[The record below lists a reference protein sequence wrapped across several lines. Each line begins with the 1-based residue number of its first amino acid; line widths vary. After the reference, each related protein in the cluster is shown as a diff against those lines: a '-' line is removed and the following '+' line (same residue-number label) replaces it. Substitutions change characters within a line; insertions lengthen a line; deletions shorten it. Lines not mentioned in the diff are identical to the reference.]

1 MVVAVERARARYP
14 SSPARPAARVAILA
28 LATVLG
34 GCSFASEA
42 LWPSLPGSGAGRPA
56 TTTRIELPAPAGD
69 QNAAPAAPV
78 AQTAVG
84 QRAAQLR
91 DEAARLA
98 TQVASHQQA
107 LRQLRSENVDAAQR
121 YQSLVGQINARLQVG
136 TTPGNP
142 VLTQQLAQAQTE
154 LDRFAAN
161 TSTVSQL
168 STQIGASASLGAFL
182 LEAVRSAYTISG
194 AVDEDHRQLSQTE
207 EEVGRTMVS
216 VERLRVETTDD
227 VARHTAY
234 VGRERANLGTLGAA
248 VRTGEFL
255 GPGLAGRAID
265 AAAQPRPA
273 GGAAATRPIVVV
285 RFDRPNPAFE
295 QSLYAAATRAL
306 EVRPQVAFEVVG
318 IAAGGDQG
326 ARSATATTEARRQAE
341 QVMRALVEMGM
352 PAQRVRIST
361 RSDATLTAN
370 EVHVLAR

>member
-1 MVVAVERARARYP
+1 MARLAV
-14 SSPARPAARVAILA
+14 LA
-28 LATVLG
+28 LVGALG

-56 TTTRIELPAPAGD
+56 TTTRIELPAPAAE
-69 QNAAPAAPV
+69 QAAATAAS
-78 AQTAVG
+78 AGTQTAVG

-91 DEAARLA
+91 EEAARLA
-98 TQVASHQQA
+98 GQVAAHQQT
-107 LRQLRSENVDAAQR
+107 LRQLRGENVDAAQR

-142 VLTQQLAQAQTE
+142 MLTQQLAQAQAE
-154 LDRFAAN
+154 LDRFSAN
-161 TSTVSQL
+161 TSAASQL

-216 VERLRVETTDD
+216 VERLRVETTED

-234 VGRERANLGTLGAA
+234 AGRERANLVALGAA

-255 GPGLAGRAID
+255 GPGLASRTID
-265 AAAQPRPA
+265 TAAPARP
-273 GGAAATRPIVVV
+273 GGAAAARPIVVV
-285 RFDRPNPAFE
+285 RFDRPNPVFE

-306 EVRPQVAFEVVG
+306 EVRPQVSFDVVG

-326 ARSATATTEARRQAE
+326 ARSATATAEARRQAE
-341 QVMRALVEMGM
+341 QVMRVLVEMGM
-352 PAQRVRIST
+352 PAQRVRMST